1 MVAAVVFIASLIINF
16 PFPHESPF
24 GEEAL
29 TILDIPIKTV
39 NGLYSV
45 RILTLFLLILSLYFL
60 HRSLEK
66 YHFRSIIAAIFI
78 SSLAP
83 PILAE
88 AYQKTMAEGIYA
100 VSYQKQKSTCRFEM
114 GTEET
119 LDVICD
125 LPFEN
130 YSNDDVK
137 FEIEFYDKYLFEDD
151 EKMLS
156 LLNSNAPYKASIRA
170 NEEKEVRIETDID
183 VSEIKNHIISGDS
196 SLISIII
203 KSRDGYRKL

>member
-1 MVAAVVFIASLIINF
+1 VAAILFIASMIINF

-29 TILDIPIKTV
+29 TILDIPIRTV
-39 NGLYSV
+39 NGLYFV
-45 RILTLFLLILSLYFL
+45 GILTLFLFILSLYFL
-60 HRSLEK
+60 YRSLEK
-66 YHFRSIIAAIFI
+66 YYLRSIIAAIFI
-78 SSLAP
+78 SSLSP

-100 VSYQKQKSTCRFEM
+100 VSYQKQESTCSFEM
-114 GTEET
+114 GTEEI
-119 LDVICD
+119 LHVICG

-151 EKMLS
+151 EKMVS
-156 LLNSNAPYKASIRA
+156 LLNTNAPYEASIRA
-170 NEEKEVRIETDID
+170 NEGKEVRIETDID
-183 VSEIKNHIISGDS
+183 VSEIKNHIISGES

-203 KSRDGYRKL
+203 KSRDGFRKL